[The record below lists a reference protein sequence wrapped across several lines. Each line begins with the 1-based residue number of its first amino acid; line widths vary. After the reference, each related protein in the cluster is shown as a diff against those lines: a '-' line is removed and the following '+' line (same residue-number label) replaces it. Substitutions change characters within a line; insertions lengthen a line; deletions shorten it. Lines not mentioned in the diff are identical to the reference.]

1 MGSHRYSDFICERCN
16 VVYNARVDHVKS
28 GRTSSCGCLK
38 KSLMREKM
46 TIHGLTRTRFYRIW
60 RAMRNRCL
68 NKNLKAY
75 KDYGERGIK
84 VLWTSFEE
92 FKKDMHHSYTEHL
105 KKHGEINTTIERI
118 DNDGHYSKANC
129 TWATRREQAR
139 NTRSFKKIHSL

>member
-1 MGSHRYSDFICERCN
+1 
-16 VVYNARVDHVKS
+16 
-28 GRTSSCGCLK
+28 
-38 KSLMREKM
+38 
-46 TIHGLTRTRFYRIW
+46 
-60 RAMRNRCL
+60 MRNRCL